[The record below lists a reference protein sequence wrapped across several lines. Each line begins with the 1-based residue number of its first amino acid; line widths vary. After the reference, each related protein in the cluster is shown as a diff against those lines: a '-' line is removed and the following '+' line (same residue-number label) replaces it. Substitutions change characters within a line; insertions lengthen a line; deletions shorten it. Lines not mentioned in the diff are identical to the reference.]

1 MILSWLVC
9 IFQCQNKQISTRV
22 KTVLGC
28 EVVNES
34 LSGQDYRNCLG
45 QVFIFWICRTE
56 RNTSPQLPSSSLI
69 YSLHRHFRHDELSIH
84 VSRESENGETE
95 KTCLQQKL
103 RRTWARK
110 KSLPREIVLG
120 RNWEG
125 ESTSGAYFSEPG
137 TVITLR
143 TNARWNGLV
152 VRSTWPAKIYQHGS
166 PDVPQRATK
175 YAAAAFIQPV
185 CTMPP

>member
-103 RRTWARK
+103 RRTWAR
-110 KSLPREIVLG
+110 G
-120 RNWEG
+120 
-125 ESTSGAYFSEPG
+125 FSEPG